1 MTPQLVSQVS
11 FIDQAYRMYVIPP
24 LLHTQISLAVLPPPV
39 VMITAPPT
47 LTGGQIYTF
56 DCSARTEDYVISV
69 PSVEWV
75 DIGNTDSSITQPS
88 QTNGT
93 VSASRLLTFNPIRT
107 SHGDSY
113 TCQASINISLA
124 NISNRS
130 NTDSQ
135 DVRVQGKLICVSYVV
150 YCVHV
155 NMKLH

>member
-1 MTPQLVSQVS
+1 ML
-11 FIDQAYRMYVIPP
+11 YPP
-24 LLHTQISLAVLPPPV
+24 PLHTQISLAVLPPPV
-39 VMITAPPT
+39 LTITAPPT
-47 LTGGQIYTF
+47 LTGGQIYTL

-75 DIGNTDSSITQPS
+75 NTGSTDSSITQPP
-88 QTNGT
+88 QTNST
-93 VSASRLLTFNPIRT
+93 VSASRSLTFNPIRT

-113 TCQASINISLA
+113 TCQASANIPLA

>member
-1 MTPQLVSQVS
+1 
-11 FIDQAYRMYVIPP
+11 MYVIPP
-24 LLHTQISLAVLPPPV
+24 TPNTQISLAVLPPPV
-39 VMITAPPT
+39 MTITAPPT
-47 LTGGQIYTF
+47 PTGGQSYTL

-75 DIGNTDSSITQPS
+75 DIGSTDSSITQPS

-113 TCQASINISLA
+113 TCQAVANNPLA

-135 DVRVQGKLICVSYVV
+135 DVRVQGKLNCVSYVV
-150 YCVHV
+150 YYVHV